1 MRTIIIYIIDVMT
14 TPQTQSLQLAH
25 ATAGHAYQVC
35 QTECSDAMNQK
46 LTLMGL
52 GLGMMIELIALY
64 SHGAVV
70 RTPFGHMAVGS
81 DLVSAITVTPI

>member
-1 MRTIIIYIIDVMT
+1 MT
-14 TPQTQSLQLAH
+14 PPQAQSLQLAQ
-25 ATAGHAYQVC
+25 ASAGQTYQVC
-35 QTECSDAMNQK
+35 QTHCSESMSQK

-70 RTPFGHMAVGS
+70 KTPFGHMAVGS
-81 DLVSAITVTPI
+81 DLITAITVTRI